1 MKLTWGFPFYNE
13 TISKVRLGTSPF
25 RCIRMRK
32 VQGAKTE
39 AEGNAPE
46 VCDRSRRLQVRL

>member
-39 AEGNAPE
+39 AEGNAPKYVTE
-46 VCDRSRRLQVRL
+46 AEGCK